1 MILQTKSTKTFNFGL
16 KNNEQMKNIE
26 RKDYMNTL
34 IELRDKNLTK
44 VLTGVRRYGKSTV
57 LQMFRVFR
65 DYLIADG
72 VAENRIVFLNFEDF
86 ENRKWL
92 FDFKDLS
99 ITIKGLNTAEK
110 SP

>member
-1 MILQTKSTKTFNFGL
+1 
-16 KNNEQMKNIE
+16 
-26 RKDYMNTL
+26 MNTL

-57 LQMFRVFR
+57 LQMFR

-86 ENRKWL
+86 ENLKWL
-92 FDFKDLS
+92 FDFENLS